1 MSSQSDAGR
10 GLGRLLRAPATVTT
24 RLCQAGILILA
35 VWWVFGPLGG
45 VGTTPRDL
53 GEGANDTGPIFNW
66 HPLLMLLAFPV
77 LMGEA
82 LLAYRSPAPTLDSRP
97 ARKVYHISLQ
107 ICALALALLGLTA
120 AVRSHTLK
128 LPQPIPNFY
137 SAHSFLGGLVL
148 ALFAFQ
154 VALGLWAYAWPKLS
168 HPARVILGPIHTFLG
183 RAILGLGLAAAA
195 VGLQEKATFLQLGA
209 GAGPASAA
217 LRLPALLQLL
227 LAAVA
232 LGVLWHHVE
241 PARPGPGVVSLAGD
255 GIPLFEQRTP
265 RNSADH

>member
-1 MSSQSDAGR
+1 MRVVRS
-10 GLGRLLRAPATVTT
+10 
-24 RLCQAGILILA
+24 GI
-35 VWWVFGPLGG
+35 
-45 VGTTPRDL
+45 
-53 GEGANDTGPIFNW
+53 
-66 HPLLMLLAFPV
+66 
-77 LMGEA
+77 
-82 LLAYRSPAPTLDSRP
+82 P
-97 ARKVYHISLQ
+97 ARERLSPPPYHPTS
-107 ICALALALLGLTA
+107 AP
-120 AVRSHTLK
+120 
-128 LPQPIPNFY
+128 PQTQ
-137 SAHSFLGGLVL
+137 SK
-148 ALFAFQ
+148 

-168 HPARVILGPIHTFLG
+168 HPARVTLGPVHTFLG